1 MKKILS
7 IFKRD
12 MKAIIKNP
20 VAILIIGGLCIIP
33 SLYAWVNIKA
43 CWNPYENTSTVPIA
57 IVNNDKGAT
66 IDNKNI
72 DIGKSV
78 VSELKNNKA
87 IGWTFVDSKKAEL
100 GILNGDYYAVIEI
113 PEDFSKDLTSLA
125 TDKPVKPEIIYKVDT
140 KSNPV
145 AGKITEVAEEQ
156 LVDQIKSNFVSTV
169 NKTIFASLNNVGKT
183 LQANKD
189 QIIGL
194 KDAIIK
200 INKNMDIIISTLNS
214 TSSNAKNLNTYLNNV
229 KATMPELTKGVD
241 AIKDGANQSK
251 KLSTY
256 TKNAINNSFNSLDMN
271 INQISSSNKKI
282 SSLIKGLNDLILSG
296 GKDGVGTTIS
306 SISQEID
313 YTINNID
320 TISKFL
326 KELNKNTNTN
336 TNNIDLSNLI
346 TSLDSLKSTL
356 NSEKDKLKE
365 LETSFSSQGELS
377 SSIVKD
383 IISINSSMSSKVK
396 SILGEYN
403 TSAKSSI
410 NKICNNYIDATNEAN
425 KILDGSKDMIAS
437 IDSIL
442 SSGVNATNLT
452 SDISNDLLK
461 KFNYFKDSISE
472 LSKKLE
478 EINDNNLSEIVT
490 ILQSKPEIMGSY
502 ISSPFNVKD
511 ESIYKI
517 ANYGSGMAPIYS
529 VLASWVG
536 CLVLTSLLSTEIKP
550 FEGSENLTIRD
561 RYLGKLVTF
570 TFLAV
575 IQGFIIAAGDKYI
588 LGVQTVNTPLFIFFG
603 VLASFSFCI
612 IVYTLVSLFR
622 NVGKALAIIYMVI
635 QIAGSGGSY
644 PIQVDPKFFRVL
656 QPLFPFTYALG
667 GYREAIAGPL
677 LSSVALDIF
686 MLLLFA
692 AIFFIIGTFFKE
704 KIWKY
709 VKRFED
715 KFEESRI
722 AE

>member
-57 IVNNDKGAT
+57 VVNNDKGAT
-66 IDNKNI
+66 FDNKNI
-72 DIGKSV
+72 DIGKDV

-156 LVDQIKSNFVSTV
+156 LVDQIKSNFVATV
-169 NKTIFASLNNVGKT
+169 NQTIFSSLNNVGKS
-183 LQANKD
+183 LEANKD

-200 INKNMDIIISTLNS
+200 IDKNMDLIISTLNS
-214 TSSNAKNLNTYLNNV
+214 TNGNAKNLNTYLNSI
-229 KATMPELTKGVD
+229 KSTIPELTKGID
-241 AIKDGANQSK
+241 AIQDGATQSK
-251 KLSTY
+251 KLTTY
-256 TKNAINNSFNSLDMN
+256 TKNAINNSFDSLD
-271 INQISSSNKKI
+271 INMDQISASNKKI
-282 SSLIKGLNDLILSG
+282 NSLINSLNDSILSG
-296 GKDGVGTTIS
+296 SKDGVSTTIS
-306 SISQEID
+306 ALKQEID
-313 YTINNID
+313 YTSNNID
-320 TISKFL
+320 NVIKFL
-326 KELNKNTNTN
+326 KELNKKS
-336 TNNIDLSNLI
+336 NNPNLESII
-346 TSLDSLKSTL
+346 TSLDSLKTSL
-356 NSEKDKLKE
+356 NNEKDKLNS
-365 LETSFSSQGELS
+365 LESSFNSQGELS
-377 SSIVKD
+377 SGIVKD
-383 IISINSSMSSKVK
+383 ITSINSSMSNKLKNTLS
-396 SILGEYN
+396 EYN
-403 TSAKSSI
+403 SSSKESI
-410 NKICNNYIDATNEAN
+410 NKICNSYIDATNEAN
-425 KILDGSKDMIAS
+425 KLLDGSKKLAGS
-437 IDSIL
+437 IEGIL
-442 SSGVNATNLT
+442 NSGIDATNLT
-452 SDISNDLLK
+452 SDISNDLIK
-461 KFNYFKDSISE
+461 KFNYFKGNISE
-472 LSKKLE
+472 LSKNLQAIK
-478 EINDNNLSEIVT
+478 DNNLSEIVT

-561 RYLGKLVTF
+561 KYLGKLVTF
-570 TFLAV
+570 VFLAV
-575 IQGFIIAAGDKYI
+575 IQGFIIALGDKFI
-588 LGVQTVNTPLFIFFG
+588 LGVQTVNTPLFILFG
-603 VLASFSFCI
+603 VLSSFSFCI

-677 LSSVALDIF
+677 ISSVVLDIV

-692 AIFFIIGTFFKE
+692 GIFFVIGTFFKE

-709 VKRFED
+709 VKKFED